1 MRSSSN
7 VPPSLCAA
15 VQQIEGVVLKMAD
28 GDIKLVWRSQV
39 NELQTAL
46 QVLPLFQFASIPG
59 NVYRRGGPALL
70 EENR

>member
-1 MRSSSN
+1 MCSWGN
-7 VPPSLCAA
+7 VPPSRCAA

-46 QVLPLFQFASIPG
+46 QVWFLFRFASSIVHRCAG
-59 NVYRRGGPALL
+59 AALL
-70 EENR
+70 EDDR